1 MSQLRPML
9 ALALLCLLSTSPVAA
24 LDLTRE
30 EPVDRNDPEVVFA
43 YQGDAVLT
51 QTGIDA
57 AFSRIPEEHRLLFI
71 REGEQVD
78 RLVRNIMKAEVL
90 ALDAIEKGFAEDPV
104 VRERMILAAHK
115 ELAGAWMDQIR
126 KNAPEADYEAM
137 AYEDYLANPK
147 DYQTPEYIDVTHI
160 LIGTEER
167 SDEEA
172 LALAQDVRE
181 RALASPDTFTR
192 LVMEYS
198 DDPAKAQNEGTYL
211 RVSRGQMAEPF
222 ENAAYALENAGNV
235 SAPVKTNYGYH
246 IIRLDQ
252 RYEPGKR
259 PFEEVRDDAVAKMK
273 QRHVNEFQETYIKG
287 LLAEG
292 IVLPEGS
299 VQVMLKRYFGE
310 DLENAPQY

>member
-1 MSQLRPML
+1 
-9 ALALLCLLSTSPVAA
+9 VAA

>member
-9 ALALLCLLSTSPVAA
+9 ALAVLCLLSTPPLAA

-30 EPVDRNDPEVVFA
+30 APVDRNDPEVVFA
-43 YQGDAVLT
+43 YQGGAVLT

-57 AFSRIPEEHRLLFI
+57 AFSRLPEEHRLTFI
-71 REGEQVD
+71 RDGTQVD
-78 RLVRNIMKAEVL
+78 RLVRNIMKSEVL
-90 ALDAIEKGFAEDPV
+90 ALDAIENGFADDPV
-104 VRERMILAAHK
+104 VRERMILAVHK

-137 AYEDYLANPK
+137 AYEDYLANPE
-147 DYQTPEYIDVTHI
+147 DYQTPQYIDVTHI
-160 LIGTEER
+160 LIGTDER
-167 SDEEA
+167 TDEEA

-181 RALASPDTFTR
+181 QALASPDAFTR

-198 DDPAKAQNEGTYL
+198 DDPAKARNEGSYL

-222 ENAAYALENAGNV
+222 EKAAFALEKEGDV
-235 SAPVKTNYGYH
+235 STPVKTNYGYH
-246 IIRLDQ
+246 IIRLDE
-252 RYEPGKR
+252 RYEPRKR
-259 PFEEVRDDAVAKMK
+259 PFEEVRDDAVAQMK
-273 QRHVNEFQETYIKG
+273 QRHVNEYQETYITG